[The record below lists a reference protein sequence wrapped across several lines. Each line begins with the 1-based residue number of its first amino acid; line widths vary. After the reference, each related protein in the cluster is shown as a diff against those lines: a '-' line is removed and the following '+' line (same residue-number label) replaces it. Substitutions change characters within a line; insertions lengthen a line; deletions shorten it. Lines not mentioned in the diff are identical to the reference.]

1 MRFRSRTS
9 VVSSVMIAL
18 FSVSALAQTG
28 ETRQVNSA
36 FAVFTAALDVKTAVL
51 GQEVLLLT
59 VADVKVDGRTVIPL
73 NSQIVG
79 HVTKVTT
86 KGRDQAQAALAVVID
101 KAVRKDGITI
111 PLQAIIAAVAAP
123 RDNSLTSDPAYA
135 MLHSNEPRMDASA
148 SSASRSGELSASSKA
163 NSTAAVAAAE
173 LKGKMDEAW
182 QLTEDSQGAVG
193 YDGLSVSWSLATP
206 PPFTVFVSKKKDLK
220 LGAGTQV
227 LLRMVP
233 PHLPE

>member
-1 MRFRSRTS
+1 L
-9 VVSSVMIAL
+9 AL
-18 FSVSALAQTG
+18 LAVAEAAQTG
-28 ETRQVNSA
+28 KPQQVTSA
-36 FAVFTAALDVKTAVL
+36 FAVLKDALDLKTAVP
-51 GQEVLLLT
+51 GQDVLLLT
-59 VADVKVDGRTVIPL
+59 VTDVLVDGRIVIPQK
-73 NSQIVG
+73 SQIVG
-79 HVTKVTT
+79 RVTKVTSNG
-86 KGRDQAQAALAVVID
+86 KEQALAVVIE
-101 KAVRKDGITI
+101 KAVRKDGIPI

-123 RDNSLTSDPAYA
+123 KDNSLTSDPAYA

-148 SSASRSGELSASSKA
+148 SSASRTGELPVSSKA

-182 QLTEDSQGAVG
+182 QLTEDSHGAIG

-233 PHLPE
+233 PRLPD